1 MKFVKLA
8 VTVLFV
14 AFSLMAV
21 SGSSKDSEE
30 EFNTVANSELESFL
44 DEHGFATFDGIDPR
58 NAEGEHPLQLAVELK
73 HYEVARMLIDQGVNT
88 DIMFTLGENRAGIFE
103 CDATVEN
110 VEELA
115 ALYGEVEIVE
125 VDPMHEGMSTPA
137 LELTFENDTSK
148 TLVLELIET
157 DHSIW
162 RIWRIV
168 VFSDRFMTEE
178 GIGIG
183 STYEDIENNYLIEG
197 VFWGESG
204 NTCVVI
210 EAPDMSFILEQGD
223 WWQLGEVVGEI
234 PGDTEIIS
242 ILVVGN

>member
-8 VTVLFV
+8 VTVLFIS
-14 AFSLMAV
+14 FSFLAI
-21 SGSSKDSEE
+21 SGSSKGSEE
-30 EFNTVANSELESFL
+30 EYNTVDNSELESFL
-44 DEHGFATFDGIDPR
+44 DEHGFVTFDTIDPH

-103 CDATVEN
+103 CHATVEN

-115 ALYGEVEIVE
+115 ALYGEVKIEE
-125 VDPMHEGMSTPA
+125 VDLMTEGMSNPV
-137 LELTFENDTSK
+137 LELTFEDDTSK

-162 RIWRIV
+162 RIWRIE

-204 NTCVVI
+204 DPCVVI
-210 EAPDMSFILEQGD
+210 EAPNMSFILEQGE
-223 WWQLGEVVGEI
+223 WWQMGEVVGEI
-234 PGDTEIIS
+234 PGDTEIVS